1 MPESNDAE
9 FGLLEMETNETL
21 FAMAAL
27 TDTGDHELFTTAA
40 ALFSGRVSNDD
51 VDYSAQIFPN
61 GIATG
66 GKVTPDTVN
75 DQVDVAALTGY
86 LAGVLTSVSAAGGES
101 ITRGVS
107 DGYRINSIT
116 VNSGGAIAVIA
127 GTESTAFS
135 ETRAAT
141 GGPPLIP
148 VGSFEIAQVR
158 TTSISAGVITAD
170 EIFDAVG
177 LHKEKWDFPLWDNV
191 PEDGDIKFLSA
202 LPLIHTGVVA
212 KGVYGK
218 VYEPIFTEVSLSSEF
233 VPPENSYSVN
243 SEEVYNATVG
253 TSSKTL
259 GQGSFKV
266 KFKDG
271 VTDSVVTQES
281 ERLWFK
287 FFPDRNK
294 SPYIL
299 AQGKLGMTR
308 SFPVGGASIG
318 ADCTISARSKATNK
332 AT

>member
-9 FGLLEMETNETL
+9 FGLLEMETDETL

-27 TDTGDHELFTTAA
+27 TDSGDHELFTTAA

-66 GKVTPDTVN
+66 GKVTPDTVS

-86 LAGVLTSVSAAGGES
+86 LAGVLTSVGAAAGET

-116 VNSGGAIAVIA
+116 VDSGGAIAIVT

-135 ETRAAT
+135 ETRADA

-148 VGSFEIAQVR
+148 TTSIEIAQVR
-158 TTSISAGVITAD
+158 TTSISTGLITAD

-202 LPLIHTGVVA
+202 LPLIHTGPVA
-212 KGVYGK
+212 KAVYGK
-218 VYEPIFTEVSLSSEF
+218 VYEPIFSEVSLASEF
-233 VPPENSYSVN
+233 VPPEDSYSVN
-243 SEEVYNATVG
+243 SEQVYNATVG
-253 TSSKTL
+253 SAAKSL

-266 KFKDG
+266 KMKDG
-271 VTDSVVTQES
+271 VTDSVVAQES
-281 ERLWFK
+281 EKLWFK

-294 SPYIL
+294 APYIL

-308 SFPVGGASIG
+308 EFPTDASIA
-318 ADCTISARSKATNK
+318 ADCTISANTKATNK
-332 AT
+332 AS